1 MNSNGGSS
9 FFGSDWLGAFLI
21 IAILFGGGIGW
32 GGNRGPGPDVATK
45 DFVQDAVNNQS
56 VQAQL
61 GQIALSS
68 ANNNYETAQLVN
80 SQTRDL
86 MQLNYTNQINVI
98 QGFNALQQQM
108 SQLGY
113 QMDQCCCSIKT
124 QMLQDK
130 YDAVVN
136 QLRQY
141 QADASNNAQT
151 QYILNA
157 LGRFVAYPPAAA
169 AIATAGAVSG
179 T

>member
-21 IAILFGGGIGW
+21 IAILFGGGLGW

-45 DFVQDAVNNQS
+45 EYVMETVNNHGIQN
-56 VQAQL
+56 QL
-61 GQIALSS
+61 QQIALSS
-68 ANNNYETAQLVN
+68 SNNNYETAQLIN
-80 SQTRDL
+80 NQTRDL
-86 MQLNYTNQINVI
+86 MQQNYTNQINVV
-98 QGFNALQQQM
+98 QGFNAIQQQL

-130 YDAVVN
+130 YESVVN

-169 AIATAGAVSG
+169 TIATAGAAG

>member
-21 IAILFGGGIGW
+21 IAILFGGGGFGF
-32 GGNRGPGPDVATK
+32 GGRGTMPDVATK
-45 DFVQDAVNNQS
+45 EYVMDTVNNSAIQN
-56 VQAQL
+56 QL
-61 GQIALSS
+61 NQIALSS
-68 ANNNYETAQLVN
+68 VNNNYEVAQRINDQTTALMQQGYAYQLSAEGRYNQIQQQIAQL
-80 SQTRDL
+80 
-86 MQLNYTNQINVI
+86 
-98 QGFNALQQQM
+98 GF
-108 SQLGY
+108 
-113 QMDQCCCSIKT
+113 QMDSCCCSIKT

-130 YDAVVN
+130 YEAVVN

-169 AIATAGAVSG
+169 TIATVGAVG
-179 T
+179 V